1 MDALH
6 LGAEFEIA
14 YKMNKFFTLEGM
26 ISMGDWTWRSKK
38 DSITFRNLAGN
49 TITDATGNVQY
60 ASFDARGVHVG
71 DAAQTQMGVKAR
83 INITK
88 RLYIKSQY
96 TWFDRYYSNFEPG
109 ALTGEN
115 AGRESWQI
123 PSYGLM
129 DLHTGYSFKLKTTGF
144 DKISPILSIRLS
156 VLNLLDTKYIS
167 DAQNNDQYTQ
177 SYNNFDAQSAS
188 VFYGLGR
195 RFNASL
201 QLKF

>member
-1 MDALH
+1 
-6 LGAEFEIA
+6 
-14 YKMNKFFTLEGM
+14 
-26 ISMGDWTWRSKK
+26 
-38 DSITFRNLAGN
+38 
-49 TITDATGNVQY
+49 
-60 ASFDARGVHVG
+60 
-71 DAAQTQMGVKAR
+71 
-83 INITK
+83 
-88 RLYIKSQY
+88 
-96 TWFDRYYSNFEPG
+96 
-109 ALTGEN
+109 
-115 AGRESWQI
+115 
-123 PSYGLM
+123 
-129 DLHTGYSFKLKTTGF
+129 LHTGYSFKLKTTGF